1 MTENRRVKI
10 FITWSI
16 GAALMVGLQTILHF
30 DAALVQLLVDK
41 TGTAVLMLIGGLT
54 ATDAVYT
61 YKNGVTK

>member
-10 FITWSI
+10 FLIW
-16 GAALMVGLQTILHF
+16 GAASAVMVALQAFFHF
-30 DAALVQLLVDK
+30 DANLVEILLEK
-41 TGTAVLMLIGGLT
+41 TGTAALILIGGLT

>member
-10 FITWSI
+10 FLIW
-16 GAALMVGLQTILHF
+16 GAA
-30 DAALVQLLVDK
+30 AALIVILQKLIGLDQPLVSTLLEK
-41 TGTAVLMLIGGLT
+41 TGTATLILIGGLT

>member
-10 FITWSI
+10 FIVWSI
-16 GAALMVGLQTILHF
+16 GAALMVALQAILHF
-30 DAALVQLLVDK
+30 DATLVQILLEK
-41 TGTAVLMLIGGLT
+41 TGTAALILIGGLT

>member
-10 FITWSI
+10 FLIWSAA
-16 GAALMVGLQTILHF
+16 AALIVILQRVLSL
-30 DAALVQLLVDK
+30 DQPLVSTLLEK
-41 TGTAVLMLIGGLT
+41 TGTAALILIGGLT